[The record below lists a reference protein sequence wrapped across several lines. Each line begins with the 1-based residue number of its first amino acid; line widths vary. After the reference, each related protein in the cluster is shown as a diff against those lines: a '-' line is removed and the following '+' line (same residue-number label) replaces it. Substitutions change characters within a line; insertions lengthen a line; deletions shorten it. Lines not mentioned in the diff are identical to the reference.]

1 MLGWC
6 GFTFVHGM
14 TNSEMIIAANYQG
27 STGVSLHNFYSFGNE
42 APTQNNGISGWVI
55 TGSSTTSGIF
65 INFTRPL
72 TTGVSNDKVLSVGL
86 STPFSYAYYLENTN
100 GVVPH
105 DKAIQ
110 GDIVFGAT
118 TQTSKFSSNSGLL
131 LTLRGVFLA
140 GILLAY

>member
-1 MLGWC
+1 
-6 GFTFVHGM
+6 
-14 TNSEMIIAANYQG
+14 MIIAANYQG

-118 TQTSKFSSNSGLL
+118 TETSSFNVYDSGLL
-131 LTLRGVFLA
+131 LTLQGVFLA
-140 GILLAY
+140 AILLAY